1 MGRRPVAN
9 AEKKIFKEIVALSK
23 THTVN
28 KISTLDIAA
37 RMHLSETIIYSR
49 FSSKKVLMKNAF
61 FYCIEEL
68 DEFAPFRCLIDNKTE
83 EYSFDE
89 FKRLTYTL
97 SEHPNESWYIL
108 GYLQSDY
115 YEFADLE
122 ELDILQTLKLE
133 GKLDDMPAKHVQIF
147 VETYLKTLIN
157 LSLSTPRTDIDLKFA
172 FGLMPRL

>member
-49 FSSKKVLMKNAF
+49 FSSKKILMKNAF

-68 DEFAPFRCLIDNKTE
+68 EEFSPFRCTIDSKTE
-83 EYSFDE
+83 EYSFNE
-89 FKRLTYTL
+89 FIL
-97 SEHPNESWYIL
+97 S
-108 GYLQSDY
+108 
-115 YEFADLE
+115 
-122 ELDILQTLKLE
+122 
-133 GKLDDMPAKHVQIF
+133 
-147 VETYLKTLIN
+147 
-157 LSLSTPRTDIDLKFA
+157 SLSIFMMLFLLCLILVIYYYNVSFALKA
-172 FGLMPRL
+172 LIHSLKISL